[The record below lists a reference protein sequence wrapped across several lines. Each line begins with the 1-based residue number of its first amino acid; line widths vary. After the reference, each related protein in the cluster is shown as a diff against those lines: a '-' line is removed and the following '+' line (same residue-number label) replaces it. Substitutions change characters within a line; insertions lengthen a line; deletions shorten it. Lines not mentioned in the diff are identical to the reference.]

1 MPPSPLPVTNP
12 TNSFWRSPPHPLDDY
27 RSDSDVPSQVDIA
40 IIGAGYAG
48 VSTVYHILDICKRR
62 GTVPPDIV
70 ILEARQACS
79 GATGRNGG
87 HLKPDPCNRPSSL
100 ALTHGVE
107 VASECATF
115 EAQNLSAVK
124 KTIEDE
130 SIDCDFVLTR
140 AVDVLMSNSTCNK
153 MKSGFD
159 MLRKNAFPGMGDVHF
174 AKGGD
179 AERLSGVKGAKGCLS
194 YSAGHL
200 FPYKLIL
207 HLLSHA
213 IEAGVNVQT
222 HTPVTEVTK
231 LPDAEGRFTLTTLRG
246 SVRAREI
253 VYATNGYTS
262 SLLPEF
268 TDTIIPARGICSHIK
283 PTKNPAP
290 FLPNSYMI
298 RWSDTKYEY
307 LIPRPDG
314 SIIVGG
320 ARSEFYHELDS
331 WYNNVNDDLLIES
344 AKTYFDGY
352 MQRVFQGWEDSGAYT
367 SQLWTGILGYSSD
380 AMPHIGVV
388 PGRKNQFILAGF
400 TGHGMPQIFL
410 SARGIAS
417 MIIDDVDFQ
426 STGIPRVYMAS
437 QARLDS
443 PKNSILESWREAQ
456 KKPDTA
462 KL

>member
-1 MPPSPLPVTNP
+1 MPPSPLPVANP
-12 TNSFWRSPPHPLDDY
+12 TASFWRSSPHPLDDY
-27 RSDSDVPSQVDIA
+27 RSTSDVPSKVDIA

-48 VSTVYHILDICKRR
+48 VSTVHHILDICKCR
-62 GTVPPDIV
+62 GTAPPNIV

-87 HLKPDPCNRPSSL
+87 HLKPDPANRPSSL
-100 ALTHGVE
+100 AVTYGVGI
-107 VASECATF
+107 ASECAAF

-130 SIDCDFVLTR
+130 SIDCEFVLTR
-140 AVDVLMSNSTCNK
+140 AVDALMSDAICNK

-159 MLRKNAFPGMGDVHF
+159 MLRKLGVSGIEDVHF
-174 AKGGD
+174 AKGVD

-207 HLLSHA
+207 HLLSKA
-213 IEAGVNVQT
+213 IDSGVNVQT

-231 LPDAEGRFTLTTLRG
+231 SPDAEGYFTLTTPRG
-246 SVRAREI
+246 LIRAKDI

-262 SLLPEF
+262 SLLSEF
-268 TDTIIPARGICSHIK
+268 ADKIVPVRGVCCHIK

-307 LIPRPDG
+307 LIPRLDG

-320 ARSEFYHELDS
+320 ARSEYYHELES

-344 AKTYFDGY
+344 AKHYFDGY
-352 MQRVFQGWEDSGAYT
+352 MQRVFHGWEDSGAYT
-367 SQLWTGILGYSSD
+367 SQLWTGS
-380 AMPHIGVV
+380 
-388 PGRKNQFILAGF
+388 
-400 TGHGMPQIFL
+400 
-410 SARGIAS
+410 
-417 MIIDDVDFQ
+417 
-426 STGIPRVYMAS
+426 
-437 QARLDS
+437 
-443 PKNSILESWREAQ
+443 E
-456 KKPDTA
+456 
-462 KL
+462 